1 MAVNQTAPLLVVY
14 SAVCGRKATIAA
26 PGKGLGRVSVWT
38 FHNMTPP
45 DIKAEKARMIKVL
58 TIAVGAAILAACA
71 SGGSNDRNASLPS
84 YSLGSK
90 GGQATTVNRYLWA
103 ASLETLDF
111 LPVFSA
117 DPIAGLIIT
126 DWYSNPES
134 PAERFKVSV
143 YILDSAL
150 RADALRVSVFRQEQT
165 EAVSSG
171 AWADASVNPA
181 TGREIENAILTRA
194 RQLRLNQID
203 G

>member
-1 MAVNQTAPLLVVY
+1 MTAFAV
-14 SAVCGRKATIAA
+14 AA
-26 PGKGLGRVSVWT
+26 
-38 FHNMTPP
+38 
-45 DIKAEKARMIKVL
+45 L
-58 TIAVGAAILAACA
+58 TACA
-71 SGGSNDRNASLPS
+71 SGGDNNRNVGLPS

-126 DWYSNPES
+126 DWYSNPET
-134 PAERFKVSV
+134 PAERFKVNV

-150 RADALRVSVFRQEQT
+150 RADALRVAVFRQTRLADDWQ
-165 EAVSSG
+165 
-171 AWADASVNPA
+171 DASINPA

-194 RQLRLNQID
+194 RQLRLNTLD
-203 G
+203 E

>member
-1 MAVNQTAPLLVVY
+1 MKIENSSTFKVL
-14 SAVCGRKATIAA
+14 IAA
-26 PGKGLGRVSVWT
+26 
-38 FHNMTPP
+38 F
-45 DIKAEKARMIKVL
+45 
-58 TIAVGAAILAACA
+58 AAATLAACA
-71 SGGSNDRNASLPS
+71 SGGSDSRNATLPS

-134 PAERFKVSV
+134 PAERFKVNV

-150 RADALRVSVFRQEQT
+150 RADALRVSVFRQTQLP
-165 EAVSSG
+165 A
-171 AWADASVNPA
+171 ADWQDA
-181 TGREIENAILTRA
+181 TTEIENAILTRA
-194 RQLRLNQID
+194 RQLRLNTID
-203 G
+203 DG